1 MAIEL
6 RRVIPDPMRQYTFGP
21 ESVWDSEYLKFE
33 EGKNYMIKAH
43 SGKGKSTLVA
53 YLYGLRKDFSG
64 SIQYNGVE
72 TKDIDLMEWARIR
85 QRHFSIALQDMRLF
99 PKLTV
104 KENLLLKNQLT
115 DFKPWDEIQSMLD
128 RFGIGEKTNQLAKT
142 LSIGQQQRVTLIRAL
157 LQPFDF
163 LMMDEPFSHLD
174 VENQKIGCAMIN
186 EACEATGGGIVVASL
201 GEDYFFKYDHE
212 VTV

>member
-1 MAIEL
+1 MTIE
-6 RRVIPDPMRQYTFGP
+6 VNNVVPDPMRQYSFGP
-21 ESVWDSEYLKFE
+21 ESIWGGSQAFE
-33 EGKNYMIKAH
+33 IGKNYMVKAH
-43 SGKGKSTLVA
+43 SGKGKSTLIA
-53 YLYGLRKDFSG
+53 YLYGLRADFSG
-64 SIQYNGVE
+64 SIKYLGTE
-72 TKDIDLMEWARIR
+72 TKNISLMEWARIR

-115 DFKPWDEIQSMLD
+115 NHKTWDEIQAMLE
-128 RFGIGEKTNQLAKT
+128 RYGIGEKTDMLAHT

-157 LQPFDF
+157 CQPFDF

-174 VENQKIGCAMIN
+174 IENQKIGCALIN
-186 EACEATGGGIVVASL
+186 EECEKNGGGIIIASL
-201 GEDYFFKYDHE
+201 GEDYFFKYDHI